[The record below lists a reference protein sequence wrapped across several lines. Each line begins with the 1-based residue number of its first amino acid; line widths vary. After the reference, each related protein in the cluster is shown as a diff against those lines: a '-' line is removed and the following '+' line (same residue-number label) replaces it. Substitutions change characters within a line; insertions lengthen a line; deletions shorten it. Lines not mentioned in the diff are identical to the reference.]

1 MLPDPKFLMEKAGI
15 NIPLIGFYDAPDPSA
30 FEPLVRPVE
39 DRWACLYMFY
49 KNWLK
54 GKTLHLTK
62 DNHGCGGAGTY
73 LFGVKTLSREEY
85 IDFLYGE
92 EGLKASAELMGQL
105 IDETPT
111 YKPENPNILVGPL
124 KDDQFEHLKT
134 VTFLINPDQLS
145 LFIVG
150 AYYHQGLSSPP
161 IVTAPFA
168 AGCGLLAPHFDDLE
182 SPKAIIGATDI
193 AMRQFLPS
201 DMIAFTVTKPMYKQ
215 FCSLDENSFLVKP
228 FWNDLKKAR
237 ARGKS

>member
-1 MLPDPKFLMEKAGI
+1 MLPDPKFLMEKAGV

-39 DRWACLYMFY
+39 GRWACLYMFY

-62 DNHGCGGAGTY
+62 DNYGCGGAGTY
-73 LFGVKTLSREEY
+73 LFGVKTRSRQES

-92 EGLKASAELMGQL
+92 EGLKASGELMGQL
-105 IDETPT
+105 IDQAPS

-124 KDDQFEHLKT
+124 KDDQFEYLKT

-161 IVTAPFA
+161 LVTAPFA
-168 AGCGLLAPHFDDLE
+168 AGCGLLAPHFDDFE
-182 SPKAIIGATDI
+182 IPKAIIGATDI
-193 AMRQFLPS
+193 AMRQFLPP
-201 DMIAFTVTKPMYKQ
+201 DIMAFTVTKPLYKQ
-215 FCSLDENSFLVKP
+215 LCSLDETSFLDKP

-237 ARGKS
+237 EKS

>member
-39 DRWACLYMFY
+39 GRWACLYMFY
-49 KNWLK
+49 KNWLM
-54 GKTLHLTK
+54 GNTLHLTK
-62 DNHGCGGAGTY
+62 GNYGCGGAGTY
-73 LFGVKTLSREEY
+73 LFGVKTLSRQEY

-92 EGLKASAELMGQL
+92 EGLKASGELMGQS
-105 IDETPT
+105 IDQAPT

-124 KDDQFEHLKT
+124 KDDQFEYLKT

-150 AYYHQGLSSPP
+150 AYYQGLSSPP
-161 IVTAPFA
+161 LVTAPFA

-182 SPKAIIGATDI
+182 NPKAIIGATDI
-193 AMRQFLPS
+193 AMRQFLPP
-201 DMIAFTVTKPMYKQ
+201 DIMAFTVNKPMYKQ
-215 FCSLDENSFLVKP
+215 LCSLDETSFLDKP
-228 FWNDLKKAR
+228 FWRDLKKAR
-237 ARGKS
+237 EKS